1 MSRDSLKD
9 LENDESNSD
18 TAYETKNNLKIYPVL
33 NDTNILITKKEVQE
47 ILLIGGIKEEIQDL
61 EIYQRALI
69 HKSYIED
76 NDFVKNEKYYGNINA
91 LSQEENPHILPL
103 QKISNEVLEW
113 LGDGIIQAVSASYLY
128 NRYKNQKEGFLTK
141 IRSRLVRTATLS
153 KFASI
158 LGLDKYLIISK
169 HVEII
174 CCGRENSKILED
186 SFEAFIG
193 AMMEDFGKY
202 KEDYGFKIIHKFLI
216 YLIENKIDITALI
229 LNDDNY
235 KDQLMRYFQKKY
247 NGKYPEYEQISVEN
261 ITNSN
266 GIVNRRF
273 NMCVRD
279 NDNKIIGEGSAKSK
293 KEAEQKAAKN
303 ALMYFGIFNGF

>member
-1 MSRDSLKD
+1 MSRESLKD
-9 LENDESNSD
+9 LENEE
-18 TAYETKNNLKIYPVL
+18 YETKNNLKIYPVL

-76 NDFVKNEKYYGNINA
+76 NDFIKNEKYYGNISA
-91 LSQEENPHILPL
+91 LNQDENPHILPL

-113 LGDGIIQAVSASYLY
+113 LGDGIIQGVSANYLY
-128 NRYKNQKEGFLTK
+128 NRYKGQKEGFLTK

-153 KFASI
+153 KFALI

-193 AMMEDFGKY
+193 AMMEDFGVE
-202 KEDYGFKIIHKFLI
+202 KEEYGFKIIYKFLI
-216 YLIENKIDITALI
+216 NLIENKIDITALI

-247 NGKYPEYEQISVEN
+247 NGKYPEYEQQSVEN
-261 ITNSN
+261 ITNNN

-303 ALMYFGIFNGF
+303 ALMYFGIFNGY